1 MSAIQGLQ
9 VTCVKQHTGLILA
22 VRRRVSMGAANKFK
36 LMKVTLITNVFAM
49 RAMRAYVVTL
59 VIPLYASY
67 HLFNTL

>member
-1 MSAIQGLQ
+1 M
-9 VTCVKQHTGLILA
+9 KQHSGLILA